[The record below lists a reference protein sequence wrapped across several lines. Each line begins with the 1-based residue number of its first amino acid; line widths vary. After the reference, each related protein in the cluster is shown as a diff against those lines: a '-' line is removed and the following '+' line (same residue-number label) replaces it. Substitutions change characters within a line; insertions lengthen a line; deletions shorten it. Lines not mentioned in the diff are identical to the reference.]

1 MTQNDFEKWLEENK
15 TPRGEFLDDWNR
27 GWELGFDSALSAITE
42 KLFQVFSERE
52 LAELLAEF
60 AEDFQNEINHTRY
73 GFKELALRF
82 LKEKE
87 GKK

>member
-1 MTQNDFEKWLEENK
+1 MVSDFEKWVDTSPEAKDILLTK
-15 TPRGEFLDDWNR
+15 FQ
-27 GWELGFDSALSAITE
+27 
-42 KLFQVFSERE
+42 KKFQVFSEQE

-73 GFKELALRF
+73 GFKDLALRF